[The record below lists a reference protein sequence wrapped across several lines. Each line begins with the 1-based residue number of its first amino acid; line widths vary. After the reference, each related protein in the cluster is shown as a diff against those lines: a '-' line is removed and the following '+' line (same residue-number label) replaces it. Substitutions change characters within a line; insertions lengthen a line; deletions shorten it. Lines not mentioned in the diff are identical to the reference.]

1 MSGRDWRRTP
11 AAYRYVTRLD
21 AAGLAWE
28 FLRRN
33 AAFRSDFEWVTR
45 RAREPISR
53 QPSTPRA
60 NAGQTGRVATPPA
73 DPLARWGLHFR
84 PEP

>member
-1 MSGRDWRRTP
+1 MSGRDWRRAP
-11 AAYRYVTRLD
+11 AAYRYVSGLD

-33 AAFRSDFEWVTR
+33 AAFRSDFERITR
-45 RAREPISR
+45 GARGPISR
-53 QPSTPRA
+53 QPRTPFADGRR
-60 NAGQTGRVATPPA
+60 TGRAATPPP